1 MAGSMFTHVDT
12 RGIPRRQCTSI
23 GCDCRSFTRPLSLN
37 ICHVQVAFEP
47 YGWYGWCRGCGHS
60 PVTHSRVAE
69 TSTCS
74 EQPWQVDVSRLSG
87 SQENLEQD
95 STPEADPKPQS
106 CTEQQGMAC
115 VGELDNLHLKLKP
128 DSIPEENSELEQSS
142 QSERSREQVTSP
154 QQEAR
159 SATPEEKRHDK
170 EEAPTCS
177 HIVERSLKQLNEE
190 KDHPERQRDCSDAE
204 DISDAHLLIKRL
216 LLDTRTDQCDSIQDR
231 KQIRHHAWLLFD
243 GPPRVQEAFSNWDM
257 HRLQPS
263 RVTLP
268 KLPAE
273 TLKEWEALEKAVQD
287 DGVAT
292 ALREALLSLK
302 GSTLR
307 KVATTVMKK
316 IMGHSVQQRY
326 SMYGKRG
333 KKAFIKTR
341 ICSVVTGTWDLGR
354 TVDLQLLPSRSLHT
368 LHAIDVVLSN
378 VIIIRLKH
386 VLQMKQMKSIY
397 GAMVE
402 CIT

>member
-1 MAGSMFTHVDT
+1 MAASMFTRVDT
-12 RGIPRRQCTSI
+12 RGISRRQCTSI
-23 GCDCRSFTRPLSLN
+23 GCDCHRFTRPLSLN
-37 ICHVQVAFEP
+37 ICQVQVAFEP
-47 YGWYGWCRGCGHS
+47 YGWYGWYRGCGHS
-60 PVTHSRVAE
+60 PIVHSRVAE
-69 TSTCS
+69 TSTCN

-95 STPEADPKPQS
+95 STPEADPQLQS
-106 CTEQQGMAC
+106 CTEQQGVAC
-115 VGELDNLHLKLKP
+115 VAELDNPDLKLKP
-128 DSIPEENSELEQSS
+128 DSILEENSELEQSS
-142 QSERSREQVTSP
+142 QSERSQEQGTST
-154 QQEAR
+154 QQEPR

-177 HIVERSLKQLNEE
+177 HIVERSLKHLKEE
-190 KDHPERQRDCSDAE
+190 KDHPERQRDCLNAE

-216 LLDTRTDQCDSIQDR
+216 LLDTHTVQCYSIQDR
-231 KQIRHHAWLLFD
+231 KQIR
-243 GPPRVQEAFSNWDM
+243 PRFPEAFSNANM
-257 HRLQPS
+257 HRPQPS

-292 ALREALLSLK
+292 ALREQLLCLA

-333 KKAFIKTR
+333 KKAFIKLR
-341 ICSVVTGTWDLGR
+341 ICSVVTE
-354 TVDLQLLPSRSLHT
+354 TVC
-368 LHAIDVVLSN
+368 
-378 VIIIRLKH
+378 
-386 VLQMKQMKSIY
+386 MKQKVEKAAVLAYIRRWLARSAHRCGGEGSIEEEAL
-397 GAMVE
+397 GICNHRAL
-402 CIT
+402 